1 MSPKGCDTA
10 SHALAPPDLTST
22 SRRASITRRHVIAA
36 GKEERMGLVLALLI
50 GFLIAAVIDVAVHY
64 ATKKFDPFKGSF

>member
-1 MSPKGCDTA
+1 
-10 SHALAPPDLTST
+10 
-22 SRRASITRRHVIAA
+22 
-36 GKEERMGLVLALLI
+36 MGLILALLI